1 MTSPSF
7 SNLDQAGKGAGLLLI
22 GHGTRDAAG
31 RAEFLETVQQVRLR
45 LPATRIEAAFLELC
59 EPDIS
64 TAVDRLVAAGVTQ
77 IVAEP
82 VLLLAAGHARRDIPE
97 ALTSAA
103 RQHERVAIRQAP
115 HLGCHPALVELSKQR
130 FLEALHA
137 DDEGKEAAS
146 LAKNA
151 ERRVGWVM
159 VGRGSSDESA
169 LAEMRQFVELRL
181 RETPVAHAVTCFLA
195 VARPRLEE
203 AVEQMAAADV
213 THVVV
218 QPHLLFQGAL
228 LHRLRETVAAARQR
242 HADKIWRDAEH
253 LGPSPQVV
261 ETIVAR
267 CEEGRGP

>member
-1 MTSPSF
+1 MTSPSH
-7 SNLDQAGKGAGLLLI
+7 SNADQAGKDLGLLLI

-31 RAEFLETVQQVRLR
+31 REEFLETVEKVRFR

-59 EPDIS
+59 QPDIF
-64 TAVDRLVAAGVTQ
+64 TAVDRLVAAGVTR

-103 RQHERVAIRQAP
+103 GRHEGVAIRQAP
-115 HLGCHPALVELSKQR
+115 HLGRHPALVELSKQR
-130 FLEALHA
+130 FLEALDA
-137 DDEGKEAAS
+137 TDEGNEAARS
-146 LAKNA
+146 NNA

-195 VARPRLEE
+195 MARPRLED

-228 LHRLRETVAAARQR
+228 MHRLRETIAAARQR
-242 HADKIWRDAEH
+242 HADKIWRLAEH

-261 ETIVAR
+261 ETIIAR
-267 CEEGRGP
+267 FEEARIPS